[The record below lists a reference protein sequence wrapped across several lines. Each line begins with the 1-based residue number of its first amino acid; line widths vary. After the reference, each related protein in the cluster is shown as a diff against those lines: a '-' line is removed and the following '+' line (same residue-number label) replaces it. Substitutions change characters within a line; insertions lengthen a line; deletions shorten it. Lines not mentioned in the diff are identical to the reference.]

1 MHNQAVGL
9 EWGLMRV
16 DGAGQAGDG
25 RKGRDG
31 SSSSGS
37 GSAGRS
43 SSSSGSANRSSS
55 LRSGGVRHCGDEADV
70 LDVDILIGI
79 AHLEGERGHYQF
91 AFRVVNRISCDIR
104 SKIGISIL
112 TAQFAQNNCLFDSLS
127 AIFALDGGRF

>member
-9 EWGLMRV
+9 EWGLRRV
-16 DGAGQAGDG
+16 DGAGQAGNG
-25 RKGRDG
+25 RKGRNG
-31 SSSSGS
+31 SS
-37 GSAGRS
+37 
-43 SSSSGSANRSSS
+43 
-55 LRSGGVRHCGDEADV
+55 SGGVRHCGDEADV

-112 TAQFAQNNCLFDSLS
+112 TAQFAQNDCLFDGLS

>member
-1 MHNQAVGL
+1 
-9 EWGLMRV
+9 MRV

-31 SSSSGS
+31 SSSE
-37 GSAGRS
+37 RS
-43 SSSSGSANRSSS
+43 SSHR
-55 LRSGGVRHCGDEADV
+55 RGGVRHCGDEADV

-112 TAQFAQNNCLFDSLS
+112 TAQFAQNDCLFDGLS

>member
-31 SSSSGS
+31 SSSE
-37 GSAGRS
+37 RS
-43 SSSSGSANRSSS
+43 SSHR
-55 LRSGGVRHCGDEADV
+55 RGGVRHCGDEADV

-112 TAQFAQNNCLFDSLS
+112 TAQFAQNDCLFDGLS